1 MVSRF
6 VNWPKSRVRAFGIG
20 VLAALTATILATQ
33 VIWAAPAVAQSPGYE
48 RDHGNWKYR
57 VGQTNGG
64 LFEAQVWYDQSSVG
78 ALKSFA
84 AANQAIAAQI
94 KGSDTPIDIAVTF
107 RAPLPIDT
115 FRSWAKSAGM
125 KVDAVDIRTT
135 TATGER
141 GTIGI
146 FPHAD
151 DPLPQA
157 ALDGQMA
164 SASGKVGKLSI
175 GGVTTVH
182 GAVRSSSV
190 AQLMTDNRV
199 FLVDVTAAVIR
210 AEFASAGIVAADQ
223 LPAAKLI
230 VISQPPFW
238 QMEELGLQ
246 NFR

>member
-1 MVSRF
+1 MSRF
-6 VNWPKSRVRAFGIG
+6 INWPKARVRAFGIG
-20 VLAALTATILATQ
+20 VLTALIATILATQ
-33 VIWAAPAVAQSPGYE
+33 VIWAVPAVAQNPGYE
-48 RDHGNWKYR
+48 RDHGSWKYR
-57 VGQTNGG
+57 VGQTNGN
-64 LFEAQVWYDQSSVG
+64 LFEAQVWYNMGSVA

-94 KGSDTPIDIAVTF
+94 KGSDVPIDVAVTF
-107 RAPLPIDT
+107 RAPLPLDT
-115 FRSWAKSAGM
+115 FRSWTKSAGM

-157 ALDGQMA
+157 TLDGQLA
-164 SASGKVGKLSI
+164 SASGKVGKLSV

-182 GAVRSSSV
+182 GSVRASSV
-190 AQLMTDNRV
+190 AQLMADNRV
-199 FLVDVTAAVIR
+199 SLVDVTAAVIR
-210 AEFASAGIVAADQ
+210 AEFASAGLVAADR
-223 LPAAKLI
+223 LPAAKLV
-230 VISQPPFW
+230 VIAQPPCW
-238 QMEELGLQ
+238 QMEALGLQ

>member
-1 MVSRF
+1 M
-6 VNWPKSRVRAFGIG
+6 RALGIG
-20 VLAALTATILATQ
+20 TLMAVIATALATQ
-33 VIWAAPAVAQSPGYE
+33 VIWAAPAVAQNPGYE
-48 RDHGNWKYR
+48 RDHGSWKYR
-57 VGQTNGG
+57 VGQTNGN
-64 LFEAQVWYDQSSVG
+64 LFEAQVWYDMSSVA

-94 KGSDTPIDIAVTF
+94 KGSDTPIDVAVTF
-107 RAPLPIDT
+107 RAPLPLDT
-115 FRSWAKSAGM
+115 FRPWAKSTGM

-157 ALDGQMA
+157 ALDGQLA
-164 SASGKVGKLSI
+164 SASGKVGKLSV

-182 GAVRSSSV
+182 GSIRSSSV
-190 AQLMTDNRV
+190 AQLMADNQV

-223 LPAAKLI
+223 LPAARLI
-230 VISQPPFW
+230 VISPPPFW